1 MSANDFFAVLHPGLK
16 LEYFRQH
23 EWEDDWIDMAENL
36 VREEYIVNY
45 QNDENVPE
53 NGNTVDLERNNQVSK
68 VRQFFGIG

>member
-1 MSANDFFAVLHPGLK
+1 
-16 LEYFRQH
+16 
-23 EWEDDWIDMAENL
+23 MAENL

-53 NGNTVDLERNNQVSK
+53 NSNVEEQNDQVSK

>member
-1 MSANDFFAVLHPGLK
+1 MV
-16 LEYFRQH
+16 
-23 EWEDDWIDMAENL
+23 ENL

-53 NGNTVDLERNNQVSK
+53 NSNVEEQNDQVSK

>member
-1 MSANDFFAVLHPGLK
+1 LLTTFFTVLHPGLK

-53 NGNTVDLERNNQVSK
+53 NSNVEEQNDQVSK